1 VVKAQN
7 QTCPTDHQISVTGYS
22 AERGGDPASGLG
34 SARLGS
40 ASAGN
45 LINLLLFP

>member
-22 AERGGDPASGLG
+22 AERGGDPASGLD
-34 SARLGS
+34 LPN
-40 ASAGN
+40 AGN
-45 LINLLLFP
+45 LIDLLLFP